1 VTTPLYGELEKNMPV
16 RREFIAIK
24 IPESVS
30 EYLASLC
37 DDSLSNT
44 RWIAKENLHLTMR
57 FLGNVEDEDEDGL
70 RRVLRSVA
78 VSSFTLEIGNI
89 GTFPSKGAPK
99 VIWVGLGTGHPL
111 LFQLRQQIDDA
122 VIGAGIECEMRDFI
136 PHITIGRCATCSREA
151 IKALSSNTKVKN
163 GPVFSVQEFSL
174 YESRRGPDKSRY
186 IEIESYPLRR
196 S

>member
-1 VTTPLYGELEKNMPV
+1 MPV

-24 IPESVS
+24 IPESVGA
-30 EYLASLC
+30 YLASRY
-37 DDSLSNT
+37 DPSLSNT

-57 FLGNVEDEDEDGL
+57 FVGNVEDEDGL

-89 GTFPSKGAPK
+89 GTFPSKGDPK

-122 VIGAGIECEMRDFI
+122 VIRAGIECEMRDFI

-151 IKALSSNTKVKN
+151 IKALSSKTKVKN
-163 GPVFSVQEFSL
+163 GPVFSVREFSL
-174 YESRRGPDKSRY
+174 FESRRGPDKSRY